1 VRRAVVLAALAAC
14 SQKAGE
20 PNGIGKYRFSKLT
33 LGALKDGR
41 CQPEKL
47 SDGRQATW
55 CFALTPFKIANRNTE
70 VAAYFLGVDDN
81 APLIEV
87 QLTVRGCVEND
98 LDQWLRTNYGIPFE
112 TKSTKSFWKNSF
124 MFIAATMPSEPGRCF
139 VQMLPVAETSE
150 IARLRGD
157 GSASG
162 SGSGSGSAAQ

>member
-1 VRRAVVLAALAAC
+1 MKRAVVLVALAAC
-14 SQKAGE
+14 SQKPGE

-47 SDGRQATW
+47 ADGRQATW
-55 CFALTPFKIANRNTE
+55 CFALTPFKLANRNTE

-87 QLTVRGCVEND
+87 QLTVRGCVETD

-124 MFIAATMPSEPGRCF
+124 MFISATMPSEPGRCF
-139 VQMLPVAETSE
+139 VQMLPVSEVSE

-157 GSASG
+157 A
-162 SGSGSGSAAQ
+162 GSGSAGSAAQ